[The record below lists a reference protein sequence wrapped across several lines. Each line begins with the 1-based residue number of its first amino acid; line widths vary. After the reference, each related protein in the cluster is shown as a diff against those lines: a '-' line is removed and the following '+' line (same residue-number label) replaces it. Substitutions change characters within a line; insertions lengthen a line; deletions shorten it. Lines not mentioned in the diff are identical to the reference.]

1 MTHRTIVLL
10 GLVCVLS
17 HPAQAQTL
25 ASPDRLA
32 LNELTQL
39 AAEFQEPKQL
49 VHVAG
54 GHPVAL
60 VNGAATVGFLGH
72 LEDGVSE
79 SAWRD
84 WAAAH
89 VSVTAGACRNGIAS
103 FRVNAYQLSVLEDL
117 PMGAIELASRA
128 VPDLNKARYGTR
140 VDSVHAGLNLPQP
153 FHGEGV
159 LIGVLDW
166 GFDYTHPM
174 FYDTALTASRIRAV
188 WDQYRQ
194 AGPAPGDYGYGTEAA
209 TPWEIQLMESDTSN
223 VYGYSTHGTHVAGI
237 AGGSGAGIGLTGMAP
252 AAEFLFATLMVDEAA
267 ALDAFEWMAS
277 VAEADGKRLVINN
290 SWGLPQWGVPDGTG
304 LSNQF
309 IDALSAEG
317 VVFVSSNGNNG
328 DSDFHLDHTFA
339 GPGDT
344 IRSRVQFYP
353 LSANP
358 NAWGQNLTL
367 WGEPGESFSA
377 GFLLTQGI
385 SNVVGTSPMYD
396 TSDGPLVLDTIQVT
410 NGDTVVYDV
419 AMEAA
424 HPSNGRPFLQM
435 RIHKGS
441 SNLAVV
447 LQATAESGRVHAWN
461 HTHLS
466 NDVGNWGQDFQAAQ
480 PSWLGGDPYYG
491 VQQPACGQ
499 TVIAV
504 GAYSS
509 EYLNSQGTEVGGSLA
524 NFSTYGPTLDERLKP
539 NVSAPG
545 VSVESS
551 LSSFRDGN
559 YAVTSTAEFDGTTYE
574 FAKLSGTSMSGPAT
588 AGVVALMLEANPTL
602 TPGDVRAILEWTARQ
617 DDNTGTLPEEGD
629 FVWGHGKVTA
639 SRAVLASLDWISW
652 LELPNEA
659 PPGLF
664 IHPNPAQQTTYVDV
678 PAQSLHNTS
687 FHWQLI
693 DMAGQICL
701 EGVQTLP
708 MVLSLENS
716 PQGMLLLQVRN
727 AKGDVWSGRVLH
739 LE

>member
-1 MTHRTIVLL
+1 MTSRVILL
-10 GLVCVLS
+10 ALSVCLS
-17 HPAQAQTL
+17 FSFRAQTL
-25 ASPDRLA
+25 ATPDLLA
-32 LNELTQL
+32 LSELKVL
-39 AAEFQEPKQL
+39 ASSFTEAKAL
-49 VHVAG
+49 VEVAQ

-60 VNGAATVGFLGH
+60 VQGRATVGFIGRLA
-72 LEDGVSE
+72 EGVSE
-79 SAWRD
+79 SEWRAWAD
-84 WAAAH
+84 SH
-89 VSVTAGACRNGIAS
+89 SNVTAGACRSGIAS
-103 FRVNAYQLSVLEDL
+103 FRVDAYHLDAVQDV
-117 PMGAIELASRA
+117 PMEMVELASRA

-174 FYDTALTASRIRAV
+174 FYDTTMTASRIRAV

-194 AGPAPGDYGYGTEAA
+194 AGPAPGDYGYGTTAE

-304 LSNQF
+304 LSNVF

-328 DSDFHLDHTFA
+328 DSDFHIDHTFS

-344 IRSRVQFYP
+344 LRSRVQFYP

-367 WGEPGESFSA
+367 WGEAGQSFGA

-385 SNVVGTSPMYD
+385 SNVVGASPIYD
-396 TSDGPLVLDTIQVT
+396 TSDGPFMLDTIQVT
-410 NGDTVVYDV
+410 NGDTIVYDV
-419 AMEAA
+419 VMEAA

-435 RIHKGS
+435 RVRKGS

-491 VQQPACGQ
+491 IQQPACGQ

-509 EYLNSQGTEVGGSLA
+509 EYLNSQGTEVGGTLA

-559 YAVTSTAEFDGTTYE
+559 YAVTSSVEFDGTTYE
-574 FAKLSGTSMSGPAT
+574 FAKLSGTSMSSPAT

-602 TPGDVRAILEWTARQ
+602 TPGDVRAILEQTARE
-617 DDNTGTLPEEGD
+617 DDDTGTLPAEGD
-629 FVWGHGKVTA
+629 LVWGHGKVTA
-639 SRAVLASLDWISW
+639 SQAVLASIGWVSNVG
-652 LELPNEA
+652 LPYFPA
-659 PPGLF
+659 PEEGQDLLAY
-664 IHPNPAQQTTYVDV
+664 PNPTQDRIWVAGIQSITGKWTLFDSRGHACRQGTATPWFEVSLVGLPEGMYVLRTTEPDGTTR
-678 PAQSLHNTS
+678 A
-687 FHWQLI
+687 
-693 DMAGQICL
+693 
-701 EGVQTLP
+701 
-708 MVLSLENS
+708 
-716 PQGMLLLQVRN
+716 VRVV
-727 AKGDVWSGRVLH
+727 KKH
-739 LE
+739 